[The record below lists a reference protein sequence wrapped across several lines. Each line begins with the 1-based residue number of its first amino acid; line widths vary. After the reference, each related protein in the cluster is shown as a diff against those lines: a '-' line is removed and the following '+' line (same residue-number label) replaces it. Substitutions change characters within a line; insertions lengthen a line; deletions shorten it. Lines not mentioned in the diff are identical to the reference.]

1 MYTLS
6 DAMVKLKR
14 KELPAYFSLWSL
26 VVRGRQPCYWQI
38 SYYPLPSGF
47 HMGTALVAEFLLDS
61 FRRNCNSWT
70 LLWRVKHGMLPQS
83 EWEFEKE
90 YLSNTTSPTFTN
102 SGWVI
107 NILLPSVLFSLLLLL
122 SHTILR
128 DIGLWEGDCGTRK
141 SDLLCRR
148 HYESSTFS
156 VFPSGVWPRGPR
168 SASQHSHIT
177 NWANRG

>member
-1 MYTLS
+1 MISRSQGSSTLLLANILLS
-6 DAMVKLKR
+6 
-14 KELPAYFSLWSL
+14 
-26 VVRGRQPCYWQI
+26 
-38 SYYPLPSGF
+38 
-47 HMGTALVAEFLLDS
+47 TAL
-61 FRRNCNSWT
+61 
-70 LLWRVKHGMLPQS
+70 RVSHGYRTGCRIFARQLSAQLQFMNPFVKSKAWNATQS
-83 EWEFEKE
+83 EWEFKKE
-90 YLSNTTSPTFTN
+90 YHSNTTSPTFTN

-128 DIGLWEGDCGTRK
+128 DMGLWEGDCGTRK

-156 VFPSGVWPRGPR
+156 VFPAGVWPRGPR